1 MMPTETHNTKLR
13 KNIENEKCFQ
23 VVFLSFSY
31 VFLHMRTP
39 ACLIFST
46 TTPPF
51 FLRTLADNLIHIM
64 L

>member
-31 VFLHMRTP
+31 VFFHMRTLDFFHDD
-39 ACLIFST
+39 ASL
-46 TTPPF
+46 F
-51 FLRTLADNLIHIM
+51 FLRTSADNLIHI
-64 L
+64 LL